1 MADIGLVGYPSAGKS
16 SLIAA
21 MSAARPKIAD
31 YPFTTLVPN
40 LGVVQAG
47 ETRFTAADVPGL
59 IPGASQGKGLGHEF
73 LRHVERCAALV
84 HVLDCATLETDRDPV
99 KDFDVIGLHKANLE
113 GMRRAIKALEVE
125 PEYVLTDGYEISG
138 LGSESLAIWKGDQ
151 VAISI
156 SAASILA
163 KVYRDRIMI
172 NLDRQYPGYHF
183 ADHKGYVTRTHE
195 RSLNELGVT
204 AIHRKSYANIQALI
218 NK

>member
-1 MADIGLVGYPSAGKS
+1 IE
-16 SLIAA
+16 I
-21 MSAARPKIAD
+21 SAAEI
-31 YPFTTLVPN
+31 
-40 LGVVQAG
+40 
-47 ETRFTAADVPGL
+47 
-59 IPGASQGKGLGHEF
+59 
-73 LRHVERCAALV
+73 
-84 HVLDCATLETDRDPV
+84 
-99 KDFDVIGLHKANLE
+99 DVIGLHKANLE
-113 GMRRAIKALEVE
+113 GMRRAINALEVE

>member
-1 MADIGLVGYPSAGKS
+1 MIESKLIQSGLTKIAGVDEAGRGACAGP
-16 SLIAA
+16 LVIAA
-21 MSAARPKIAD
+21 VILKDITDVKLAKVRDSKELKPGMREELFEVIVDLAQDYSIIEISAAEI
-31 YPFTTLVPN
+31 
-40 LGVVQAG
+40 
-47 ETRFTAADVPGL
+47 
-59 IPGASQGKGLGHEF
+59 
-73 LRHVERCAALV
+73 
-84 HVLDCATLETDRDPV
+84 
-99 KDFDVIGLHKANLE
+99 DVIGLHKANLE
-113 GMRRAIKALEVE
+113 GMRRAINALEVE

-172 NLDRQYPGYHF
+172 NLDHQYPGYHF